1 MVEIPQA
8 VRELAEDVPAYGP
21 SRAGDRR
28 IVTPGYIVFLGHT
41 PGPHSTVVARLR
53 LAPGEVPSTVAE
65 VRALLRAEG
74 RSVASWEVGSS
85 ATPQSLCDELLALNM
100 KPAAPPFTLTT
111 AMVLPGI
118 PPRTA
123 ARPQDV
129 QITRVSTLADFRRAQ
144 EIYWNC
150 FEFKPDAAA
159 LTELEPN
166 FRRLHDSGIWHCYL
180 AWQGGQPVAAADAVL
195 TEVGVLLFG
204 GATLP
209 TARGHGIYQALVRER
224 WELANRHRMPYLI
237 TQAGALSQP
246 VLAHLGFVATAEI
259 RNFLD
264 QDF

>member
-1 MVEIPQA
+1 MSAIPQA
-8 VRELAEDVPAYGP
+8 VRELAEDIPAYGP
-21 SRAGDRR
+21 PRAGDRR
-28 IVTPGYIVFLGHT
+28 IVTPGYILFLGHT

-53 LAPGEVPSTVAE
+53 LAPGEVTSAVAA

-74 RSVASWEVGSS
+74 RSVASWEVGTS
-85 ATPQSLCDELLALNM
+85 ATPQSLCDELLALKM

-111 AMVLPGI
+111 AMVLPAV
-118 PPRTA
+118 PPRTGP
-123 ARPQDV
+123 RPQDV

-144 EIYWNC
+144 EIYWSC

-159 LTELEPN
+159 LAQLEPN
-166 FRRLHDSGIWHCYL
+166 FRRLNESLIWHCYL
-180 AWQGGQPVAAADAVL
+180 AWQDGQPVAAADAVL
-195 TEVGVLLFG
+195 TEVGVILFG

-209 TARGHGIYQALVRER
+209 TARGRGIYQALVRER
-224 WELANRHRMPYLI
+224 WELAARHGTPYLI

-246 VLAHLGFVATAEI
+246 VLAHMGFVATAEI

>member
-1 MVEIPQA
+1 MFEIPQA
-8 VRELAEDVPAYGP
+8 VCELAEDIPAYGP
-21 SRAGDRR
+21 PRAGDRR

-53 LAPGEVPSTVAE
+53 LAPGEVSPAVAE

-74 RSVASWEVGSS
+74 RSVASWEVGTS
-85 ATPQSLCDELLALNM
+85 ATPQSLCDELLALHM

-111 AMVLPGI
+111 AMVLPAI
-118 PPRTA
+118 PPRTGP
-123 ARPQDV
+123 RPQDV
-129 QITRVSTLADFRRAQ
+129 RITHVSTLADFRRAQ
-144 EIYWNC
+144 EIYWSC

-159 LTELEPN
+159 HAELEPN
-166 FRRLHDSGIWHCYL
+166 FRRLRESKIWHCYL

-195 TEVGVLLFG
+195 TDVGVILFG

-224 WELANRHRMPYLI
+224 WELATRHGTPYLI
-237 TQAGALSQP
+237 TQAGSLSQP

-264 QDF
+264 EDF